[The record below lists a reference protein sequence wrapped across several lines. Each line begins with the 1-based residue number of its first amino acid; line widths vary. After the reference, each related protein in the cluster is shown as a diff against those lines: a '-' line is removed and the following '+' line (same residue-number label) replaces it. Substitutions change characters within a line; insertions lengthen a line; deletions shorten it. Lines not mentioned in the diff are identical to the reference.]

1 MTRTRIVLAPQAPDA
16 SPHYIIVDQL
26 GTVAARGEVSIGV
39 GRPAEP
45 LREVLVV
52 PGSVV
57 TARWLHLPTRNL
69 NQAKA
74 AARLHL
80 SDQLALA
87 DEDLHLA
94 IGPLEEDGHRLV
106 VLVARRLMQAWLAGA
121 NLHGVVPD
129 VVIPDHLVPAPPAG
143 ETLTGARFG
152 DLVAVRGRR
161 TAMTLEPDLLA
172 VVLRDREVSI
182 IGPDELEPALA
193 AAAAAPVIN
202 LLQDEFDPTRDNR
215 LNWRNLQRA
224 AVLAGIL
231 LLSVPILFG
240 AQVLRDHLA
249 ANGLERRAAREAA
262 AVLPKGQALT
272 DPAAQTRARL
282 LELQLAAG
290 GGPTALVAN
299 LFSALE
305 TIEAAQLESLVLAP
319 DGSVRAQISYGQ
331 ISDVELFRAAMR
343 EAGVTA
349 REEAT
354 QEEGTRVVSDVI
366 LGART

>member
-26 GTVAARGEVSIGV
+26 GAVAARGEVSIGV
-39 GRPAEP
+39 GPPAEP
-45 LREVLVV
+45 MREVLIV

-57 TARWLHLPTRNL
+57 SARWLHLPTRNL

-80 SDQLALA
+80 SDHLALA
-87 DEDLHLA
+87 DEDFHLA
-94 IGPLEEDGHRLV
+94 IGPLEDDGHRLV
-106 VLVARRLMQAWLAGA
+106 VLVARRLMQAWMAGA

-129 VVIPDHLVPAPPAG
+129 IVIPDHLVLPPPPG
-143 ETLTGARFG
+143 ETLTGAMFG

-161 TAMTLEPDLLA
+161 MAMTLEPDLLA
-172 VVLRDREVSI
+172 VVLKDREISI
-182 IGPDELEPALA
+182 LGPDELEPALA
-193 AAAAAPVIN
+193 AAAGTPVIN
-202 LLQDEFDPTRDNR
+202 LLQDEFDPSRDSR

-224 AVLAGIL
+224 AVLAAIL

-240 AQVLRDHLA
+240 TQVLRDHLA
-249 ANGLERRAAREAA
+249 AIGLERRAAREAA
-262 AVLPKGQALT
+262 AVLPKGQVLT

-282 LELQLAAG
+282 LELQLVAG

-354 QEEGTRVVSDVI
+354 QEAGTRVVSDVI